1 MVRARSWKW
10 SRQRLGFCDDGGEEK
25 LQIKFVHTVNSYHE
39 LFEITHTHFFFF
51 FKITNITK
59 KINTQPLSTK
69 GLTSVLVLRWRL
81 WLCCPLCSQFAVEY
95 SVSSLGH
102 AKEYETGLLL
112 RMGLRKRM
120 RTTRRRRQRRWG
132 QEGSSAP
139 DSCSHCCCSHWH
151 SRCYPRGLNRCFH
164 PSHAHPHPVAHHG
177 SCSCQPCV
185 VLMQP

>member
-1 MVRARSWKW
+1 M
-10 SRQRLGFCDDGGEEK
+10 LYF
-25 LQIKFVHTVNSYHE
+25 NS
-39 LFEITHTHFFFF
+39 
-51 FKITNITK
+51 FKITLQTLQK
-59 KINTQPLSTK
+59 KQKHTPFCTK
-69 GLTSVLVLRWRL
+69 GLTFVLVLRWRL
-81 WLCCPLCSQFAVEY
+81 WPCCPLCSQCAVED

-112 RMGLRKRM
+112 RMELRKRM
-120 RTTRRRRQRRWG
+120 RRTRRRRQRRWG

-164 PSHAHPHPVAHHG
+164 PSHPHRHPVAHHG

>member
-1 MVRARSWKW
+1 M
-10 SRQRLGFCDDGGEEK
+10 LYF
-25 LQIKFVHTVNSYHE
+25 NS
-39 LFEITHTHFFFF
+39 L
-51 FKITNITK
+51 KITLQTLQKNPT
-59 KINTQPLSTK
+59 TPFPQ
-69 GLTSVLVLRWRL
+69 LTSVLVLRWRL
-81 WLCCPLCSQFAVEY
+81 WPCCPPCFQSAVED

-120 RTTRRRRQRRWG
+120 RRTRRRRRQRRGG
-132 QEGSSAP
+132 QGGSSAP

-151 SRCYPRGLNRCFH
+151 SRCCPRGLSRCFH
-164 PSHAHPHPVAHHG
+164 PSHPHPHPVAHHG